1 MAGSEQ
7 LWARHSHVSK
17 RHQVVPARA
26 LLCGTH
32 TPSRSPLWSR
42 CGWVC
47 LHQLS
52 LAVLFRRALRHALL
66 LPCAW
71 GLLAAFADS
80 TQSYDACLG
89 APGGRAGL
97 SPRRPPARVAT
108 APGAWASWSVEAPW
122 RHGARPGRWADVL
135 TALCACG
142 QCTSPHLSVCPA
154 LLQAHGKVRLG
165 AHFPELVSPPG
176 PKAALTPR

>member
-7 LWARHSHVSK
+7 LRARHSHVSK

-89 APGGRAGL
+89 AEPPQTASSSGYSPGGLGFLVRG
-97 SPRRPPARVAT
+97 SPLEAWRSPGMVGRR
-108 APGAWASWSVEAPW
+108 
-122 RHGARPGRWADVL
+122 L